1 LQTTGNN
8 ASVSVGPAGP
18 PAAAR
23 IKYQGTVGGG
33 VRTDRILVAGE
44 TLVDLFPDGDGN
56 LAAVAGFVHR
66 PGGAP
71 ANVAAGLAALGDP
84 PVLWTRLGADPFG
97 DFLADALADCGLPDD
112 FVVRGD
118 APTALAVVSPTPDG
132 DRSFSFYER
141 DTATL
146 AFETGAVPDDALAGF
161 ECVHVGGVAL
171 ANPAGRE
178 ATLDLARRATDAGC
192 VVSVDPNY
200 RPALWRDPDEATD
213 ALRALLAL
221 ADVVCCSA
229 DDLAPLGLGELARH
243 DPEAAAADLL
253 AGGPATVF
261 LTRGSAGA
269 AVVSDATASGERV
282 AHSLPAFDVDVTDA
296 TGAGDAF
303 CAGALSRFEPGLSP
317 AELRDTLAFASAAGA
332 LATTVSGGLGAVPG
346 RAAVRRLAETT
357 NA

>member
-1 LQTTGNN
+1 M
-8 ASVSVGPAGP
+8 
-18 PAAAR
+18 
-23 IKYQGTVGGG
+23 
-33 VRTDRILVAGE
+33 RTDRTLVAGE

-56 LAAVAGFVHR
+56 LADVAGFVHR

-84 PVLWTRLGADPFG
+84 PTFWTRLGDDPFG
-97 DFLADALADCGLPDD
+97 EFLADALAGCDLPGE

-146 AFETGAVPDDALAGF
+146 AFETGTVPDGALADVD
-161 ECVHVGGVAL
+161 CVHVGGVAL

-178 ATLDLARRATDAGC
+178 ATLDLARRAGDAGC
-192 VVSVDPNY
+192 VVSLDPNY
-200 RPALWRDPDEATD
+200 RPALWQDPEDAEG
-213 ALRALLAL
+213 ALRDALAL

-229 DDLAPLGLGELARH
+229 DDLAPLGLAELGRH
-243 DPEAAAADLL
+243 DPKAAAADLL
-253 AGGPATVF
+253 AGSPSTVF
-261 LTRGSAGA
+261 LTRGPAGA
-269 AVVSDATASGERV
+269 TVVSDATAADERV
-282 AHSLPAFDVDVTDA
+282 AHLLPAFDVDVTDT

-303 CAGALSRFEPGLSP
+303 CAGALSRFEPGLF
-317 AELRDTLAFASAAGA
+317 ADDLREVLAFASAAGA
-332 LATTVSGGLGAVPG
+332 LATTETGGLGAIPEA
-346 RAAVRRLAETT
+346 AAVRRLAEST

>member
-1 LQTTGNN
+1 M
-8 ASVSVGPAGP
+8 
-18 PAAAR
+18 
-23 IKYQGTVGGG
+23 
-33 VRTDRILVAGE
+33 RTDRILVAGE
-44 TLVDLFPDGDGN
+44 TLVDLFPDGDGD
-56 LAAVAGFVHR
+56 LADVAGFVHR

-71 ANVAAGLAALGDP
+71 ANVAACLAALGGP
-84 PVLWTRLGADPFG
+84 PAFWTRLGSDPFG
-97 DFLADALADCGLPDD
+97 DFLADALTDHGLPDD
-112 FVVRGD
+112 LVVRGD

-146 AFETGAVPDDALAGF
+146 AFDTGTVPDSALAEF
-161 ECVHVGGVAL
+161 DCVHVGGVAL
-171 ANPAGRE
+171 ANPTGRE
-178 ATLDLARRATDAGC
+178 ATLDLARRADEAGC

-213 ALRALLAL
+213 ALGSLLAA

-229 DDLAPLGLGELARH
+229 ADLAPLGLGELARH
-243 DPEAAAADLL
+243 DPGAAAADLL
-253 AGGPATVF
+253 AGSPSTVF

-269 AVVSDATASGERV
+269 TVVSDATDSGERV
-282 AHSLPAFDVDVTDA
+282 THSLPAFDVDVTDT

-317 AELRDTLAFASAAGA
+317 AELRETLAFASATGA
-332 LATTVSGGLGAVPG
+332 LATTETGGLGAVPD
-346 RAAVRRLAETT
+346 RTAVRRLAETT